1 MLNNF
6 KKLIRSMGASF
17 SLETTYIST
26 TGVSSKCYS
35 NVTHRTV
42 QNFVQLYNL
51 QGPYMSLQDVPSSY
65 AAIVLGTGTKSV
77 SEEDYYI
84 TPLATTYPSI
94 SSWWTGQQVATERT
108 HNSDGSLNTLYKIA
122 FIGQNTFNI
131 SELGIVILGTSSSSS
146 ASTRILLD
154 RVTFPTIQVTPG
166 KSVVIN
172 YNVKSYIHM
181 NVPEE

>member
-1 MLNNF
+1 
-6 KKLIRSMGASF
+6 MGADCF
-17 SLETTYIST
+17 LETTYIST
-26 TGVSSKCYS
+26 TGVSSKLYS
-35 NVTHRTV
+35 SATHREA
-42 QNFVQLYNL
+42 QNYVQLYSL
-51 QGPYMSLQDVPSSY
+51 RGPYVKTPNISYDV
-65 AAIVLGTGTKSV
+65 ANMVLGTGTKSV

-94 SSWWTGQQVATERT
+94 STWWTGQQVATERT

-122 FIGQNTFNI
+122 FIGQATYNI
-131 SELGIVILGTSSSSS
+131 SELGLVISGTASSSS
-146 ASTRILLD
+146 ATTCILLD